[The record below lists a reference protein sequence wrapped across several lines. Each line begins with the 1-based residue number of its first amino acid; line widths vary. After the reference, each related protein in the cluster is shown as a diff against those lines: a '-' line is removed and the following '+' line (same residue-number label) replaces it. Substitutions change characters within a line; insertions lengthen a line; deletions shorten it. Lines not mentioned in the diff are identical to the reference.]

1 VRRRKQRFAAGAA
14 DFGFPAGDSGP
25 TPMRAGAPRPDTV
38 AVTTYAISRSGG
50 LDPELQ
56 QLLDRAADQGSID
69 VGELKVAAGE
79 AGLDD
84 DDLAELRRRL
94 EDDGIEIDGG
104 DADDR
109 GSEADLD
116 DVAVVGPTTLD
127 LFLAQAARHR
137 LLTAPEEVA
146 LAKRIERGDPAAKQK
161 MVESNLRLVVS
172 IAKKYQNHGLSLLDL
187 IQEGTIGL
195 NRAVEKFDWRKGY
208 KFSTYAT
215 WWIRQAIQRGIANQA
230 RTIRLPV
237 HVVERQR
244 RLGKAARQLEHQLG
258 REATQEE
265 LVQATGIAGKD
276 AAEALQAAAVTAS
289 LNQTIGTEGDAELAD
304 VVPDRDAADP
314 LEETA
319 RTLQVE
325 ALHRGLAMLPER
337 ERRILELRFGFDGEP
352 RTLTDIGR
360 EFGLTR
366 ERVRQL
372 ESDALR
378 RLARGPLRDLDP
390 AA

>member
-1 VRRRKQRFAAGAA
+1 
-14 DFGFPAGDSGP
+14 
-25 TPMRAGAPRPDTV
+25 MRARSVARDTLRRMSAYAVSRP
-38 AVTTYAISRSGG
+38 GG
-50 LDPELQ
+50 LDPDL
-56 QLLDRAADQGSID
+56 QLLLERAREQGAIEPE
-69 VGELKVAAGE
+69 ELALAAAE

-84 DDLAELRRRL
+84 EEVEELRHRL
-94 EDDGIEIDGG
+94 VEEGIEQEPG
-104 DADDR
+104 AATV
-109 GSEADLD
+109 ADLD
-116 DVAVVGPTTLD
+116 DGRSVGPSTLD

-137 LLTAPEEVA
+137 LLTAAEEVA
-146 LAKRIERGDPAAKQK
+146 LAKRIELGDEGAKRR
-161 MVESNLRLVVS
+161 MIESNLRLVVS
-172 IAKKYQNHGLSLLDL
+172 IAKKYQSHGLSLLDL

-195 NRAVEKFDWRKGY
+195 NRAVEKFDWRKGF

-237 HVVERQR
+237 HVVDRQR
-244 RLGKAARQLEHQLG
+244 RLGRAARQLELQLG
-258 REATQEE
+258 RAATDDE
-265 LVQATGIAGKD
+265 LVAATGID
-276 AAEALQAAAVTAS
+276 AEDAREAMRAAAVTTS
-289 LNQTIGTEGDAELAD
+289 LNQAIGTEGDAELAD
-304 VVPDRDAADP
+304 LLPDGAALDP

-319 RTLQVE
+319 RHLRIE
-325 ALHRGLAMLPER
+325 ALHAALESLPAR
-337 ERRILELRFGFDGEP
+337 ERRILELRFGLVDDEQH
-352 RTLTDIGR
+352 TLTDIGR